1 MRDLHP
7 KQSAPL
13 AEYDVALKSA
23 VDETVTVAEADP
35 LAWTGSRD
43 QFVLMAAGLVLLLVG
58 LAAFAA
64 TLRARRAR
72 AIE

>member
-1 MRDLHP
+1 
-7 KQSAPL
+7 
-13 AEYDVALKSA
+13 
-23 VDETVTVAEADP
+23 
-35 LAWTGSRD
+35 
-43 QFVLMAAGLVLLLVG
+43 MAAGLVLLLVG